1 MFIREIRNRIEAYF
15 KLIVRNLRDSI
26 PKSIGFY
33 LVRSIQENMQI
44 KLYNSLLTSREIVN
58 CLNESEDITRQRM
71 ELTNQIKVLREAQKI
86 IRRDPE

>member
-26 PKSIGFY
+26 PKSIGFF
-33 LVRSIQENMQI
+33 LVRSIEENMQT

-58 CLNESEDITRQRM
+58 CLNESEDIMRQRM

>member
-26 PKSIGFY
+26 PKSIGYF
-33 LVRSIQENMQI
+33 LVRSIEENMQT
-44 KLYNSLLTSREIVN
+44 KLYNSLLTNREIIN
-58 CLNESEDITRQRM
+58 CLNEPEEIMKQRM